1 MTGLPSPTLLT
12 PRERRELLWFL
23 LGALLLIGAGI
34 GLRDPWPADEPRFVL
49 VARQMIES
57 GNWLFPQRGIELYSD
72 KPPLLFWLIAGAY
85 ELLRSWR
92 IAFLLPSL
100 LASLATLALVWDLGR
115 RLWNH
120 RAGLYSAI
128 AVLFVLQFMYQAKR
142 AQIDPLVTCWIT
154 LANWGLLLHCLHGPN
169 WRALWLGCFAAGLG
183 VISKGVGVLALLM
196 LLPYAY
202 ARLRNWP
209 GVTHTAHS
217 AWRWSLGA
225 LAFLAPILAWG
236 GAVLIAAHLH
246 GAPEYAAYVD
256 DLFLRQTAKR
266 YAASWAHVQP
276 FWYFL
281 PVIVF
286 NWFPLSLAYPALL
299 PRWWRDLRAHE
310 PRVMLPL
317 VWALLLLVFFSIPSG
332 KRDVYLMPALP
343 MLALAMA
350 PHWPEILR
358 LRWLRVSAFA
368 LALTLGLLMLG
379 VGAWAALGQSSRFQA
394 VLAQRDLADLGAA
407 VWGMFVAIGALFVVA
422 AVILRPRR
430 GVAALLTGLVG
441 LWLVWSLW
449 ATPLLDASSSGAAIM
464 QRARSL
470 AGTGTEIGLVAWKE
484 QNLLMAQ
491 GPVRDF
497 GFRAPWTT
505 QFERATHWLA
515 EDPAHRRIFML
526 EQAMREMGAC
536 IDASKAV
543 RVGHA
548 NRREW
553 WLLGSDALVPG
564 CTPGVKDAGID
575 DDAEP

>member
-1 MTGLPSPTLLT
+1 MTGLSLPTPLS
-12 PRERRELLWFL
+12 PRERREFWWFML
-23 LGALLLIGAGI
+23 FAALLIGAGI

-57 GNWLFPQRGIELYSD
+57 GNWLFPHRGIELYSD
-72 KPPLLFWLIAGAY
+72 KPPLLFWLMAGTF

-120 RAGLYSAI
+120 RAGLYGAI

-154 LANWGLLLHCLHGPN
+154 LANWGLLLHCLRGPN
-169 WRALWLGCFAAGLG
+169 WRAYWLGCFAAGLG
-183 VISKGVGVLALLM
+183 VISKGVGFLALLM

-299 PRWWRDLRAHE
+299 PRWWRDLRDREA
-310 PRVMLPL
+310 RVMLPL
-317 VWALLLLVFFSIPSG
+317 AWSALLLVFFSIPSG

-343 MLALAMA
+343 MVVLAMA
-350 PHWPEILR
+350 PHWETLLR
-358 LRWLRVSAFA
+358 SRALRIAAFTIAA
-368 LALTLGLLMLG
+368 LLGALLLG
-379 VGAWAALGQSSRFQA
+379 VGAWAALGHWPRFEK
-394 VLAQRDLADLGAA
+394 LLEQRELEDIAGA
-407 VWGMFVAIGALFVVA
+407 VWGMFLAVGAGFVLAALF
-422 AVILRPRR
+422 LRPRR
-430 GVAALLTGLVG
+430 GVQALLTGLAG

-464 QRARSL
+464 QRARTL
-470 AGTGTEIGLVAWKE
+470 AGADVELGLVAWKE

-515 EDPAHRRIFML
+515 EDTAHRRIFIL

-536 IDASKAV
+536 VDASHAV
-543 RVGHA
+543 HVGHA

-553 WLLGSDALVPG
+553 MLLPAVAVVVGCVPAA
-564 CTPGVKDAGID
+564 KDNGD
-575 DDAEP
+575 GEEP